1 MSSTSQRTASQQA
14 ELNRYARRL
23 RAALDIQEDVKRGA
37 WESYLQRL
45 QGELVRSFICLIY
58 LLWTDA
64 SSSEHRADSMAG
76 EQGRI
81 TYPQAGHQCYDQF
94 SRAQTE
100 AFASG
105 TGENSR
111 GRPCNIKVQVSFG
124 Q

>member
-14 ELNRYARRL
+14 ELDRYARRL

-37 WESYLQRL
+37 WKMYLQRL
-45 QGELVRSFICLIY
+45 QEELVRSSIRLIY
-58 LLWTDA
+58 LLWTYA
-64 SSSEHRADSMAG
+64 CLSEHRADSMAG

-81 TYPQAGHQCYDQF
+81 AYPQAGHQCYDQF
-94 SRAQTE
+94 SQVQTE

-111 GRPCNIKVQVSFG
+111 G
-124 Q
+124 